1 MSIAKNKYVDEMAKI
16 LVCLEEEGKINMQE
30 TYNMLNGFVVN
41 QKKDILI
48 ANAVEATWDLKDF
61 ISSSKEK

>member
-1 MSIAKNKYVDEMAKI
+1 MPITKNKYVDEMAKI